1 MFVQKMHAMKDFML
15 IILKHFTT
23 ELARFVI

>member
-1 MFVQKMHAMKDFML
+1 MFVQKMHAMEDFML

-23 ELARFVI
+23 ELAWFMI